1 MSKLRNFNTIA
12 TAFCDI
18 YGPGVLPGRS
28 SYDDVVN
35 TLFEQAQQ
43 EGPFEQFPPLFL
55 TGVDV
60 TAPLS
65 EKAVNLPNYIWSGN
79 KQFAP
84 ELHKALEEVDV
95 DVNGE
100 LCFLVMSAHVST
112 PSGALY
118 AVFVLDRGEPN
129 THVLNSIIDATKW
142 SRYFGIITGV
152 HKKSAKL
159 LVCCPVR
166 SFWK

>member
-1 MSKLRNFNTIA
+1 MSKIRNFNTIA
-12 TAFCDI
+12 TALCNI
-18 YGPGVLPGRS
+18 YGPGIIPDRS
-28 SYDDVVN
+28 SYDEAIN
-35 TLFEQAQQ
+35 ALFERSQ
-43 EGPFEQFPPLFL
+43 EDGPFDQFPPIYV

-65 EKAVNLPNYIWSGN
+65 EKAENIPNYIWSGN
-79 KQFAP
+79 KRFAT

-95 DVNGE
+95 SVNGN
-100 LCFLVMSAHVST
+100 LCFLVMSNHVST

-118 AVFVLDRGEPN
+118 AVFVLDRYEPN
-129 THVLNSIIDATKW
+129 MQLMDSVIEATKL
-142 SRYFGIITGV
+142 SKYFGIIMGI
-152 HKKSAKL
+152 HKQASKL